1 MANTIDVL
9 SRLELTVDGKLEGTP
24 EQHTTGDAWTQMV
37 RQRVILS
44 TNTSSYQVSLGS
56 NFTTPVW
63 GLVKGTGGTFTYS
76 RSGPGSPHLVNSGGF
91 AAWEGNSTSLYL
103 SNNSTDTTQT
113 PTIDVIL
120 VGD

>member
-1 MANTIDVL
+1 MSNTIDIL
-9 SRLELTVDGKLEGTP
+9 SRMELYVDGKLEGTP

-44 TNTSSYQVSLGS
+44 ESTANYQVSLGS

-91 AAWEGNSTSLYL
+91 AAWEGNSTSIYL
-103 SNNSTDTTQT
+103 SNNSDADT